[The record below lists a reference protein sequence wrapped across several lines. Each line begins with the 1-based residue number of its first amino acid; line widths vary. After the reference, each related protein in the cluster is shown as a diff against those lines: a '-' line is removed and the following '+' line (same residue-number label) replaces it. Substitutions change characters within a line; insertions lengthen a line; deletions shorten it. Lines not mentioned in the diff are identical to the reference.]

1 MQRLDVYRV
10 VGDYD
15 SVIDWA
21 WLREVAFDHYRTGL
35 NVRVPLQYRKEF
47 LLQFRESVCWVDSTV
62 ELGHHKGYKN

>member
-21 WLREVAFDHYRTGL
+21 WLREVAFDQYRSGL
-35 NVRVPLQYRKEF
+35 NVRVPLQLRREF
-47 LLQFRESVCWVDSTV
+47 LLRFASSVFWVDSTV
-62 ELGHHKGYKN
+62 ELGHHLGYKN